1 MDHIYIRA
9 NTLTSLW
16 FSNTFVPCL
25 LHTNKQQSQ
34 SKPSYCV
41 LLILTDGVVNDLVET
56 KRKLETY
63 SAVPLSVIIVGIGRN
78 DFQDMYILCQE
89 NTTFVEFRRYQN
101 DPSLLATAALTS
113 FPNQVV
119 DYMTRHG
126 IYPPAISNQ
135 WCTHWVRN
143 HICL

>member
-1 MDHIYIRA
+1 VQGIDGVIDAYHSVFRSDLMMSGPTVIVQVLQAAAIRA
-9 NTLTSLW
+9 RK
-16 FSNTFVPCL
+16 F
-25 LHTNKQQSQ
+25 QQSQ

-41 LLILTDGVVNDLVET
+41 LLILTDGVVNDLAET

-101 DPSLLATAALTS
+101 DPSLLATAALAS

-126 IYPPAISNQ
+126 IYPPATSNQ
-135 WCTHWVRN
+135 
-143 HICL
+143 